1 MSFFFCLL
9 FCCFA
14 CIIIIITISSR
25 QKEGLIYTKERNSP
39 KLILMIE
46 LAFEDIPLWS
56 VKQIVHLSKDL
67 LRAVKIFRSIIK
79 RLQLYNLV
87 TG

>member
-1 MSFFFCLL
+1 MSFFFWLL